1 VTDLPPKDRD
11 IAMVFQNYALPP
23 HLTLSENLSF
33 PLEIARL
40 PKEQIRHRV
49 HEVAS
54 ILDIEQFLDRK
65 PRALSGGQPQRV
77 AMCRA
82 IVRSPHVFLMD
93 EPLSNL
99 DAKLRTQ
106 TRTQIAAL
114 QRRQGHDRL
123 RDPRPGRSHGRWAT
137 GWRCSATACFSRW
150 HAARALRAAGQR
162 VRGRVYE
169 FTGHEPARAA
179 ADRRRRPLRGSG
191 LPNRA
196 RCPDPTPTST
206 AGPSA
211 PATPTAR
218 RPAKPSTPTAT
229 RSSSFPTNGHHHPRK
244 GEIVHLAPRPGRPP
258 LRRRH
263 RPDLPSRGR
272 RDTVTSR
279 RQRARPNAGV
289 TPRSALDRQCGLAS
303 VNPTTEV
310 GDLLRGPRSV
320 ARHRSGVET
329 PEDGVCVCRDVL

>member
-11 IAMVFQNYALPP
+11 IAMVFQNYALHP

-93 EPLSNL
+93 EPLSDL

-123 RDPRPGRSHGRWAT
+123 RDPRPGRSHDDGRPGGAAP
-137 GWRCSATACFSRW
+137 RRRASAGGTPQELYEQPDNVFVAGFMSSPAMNLLELPLTDGGVLFGDLVYPIERD
-150 HAARALRAAGQR
+150 APTRRLRLR
-162 VRGRVYE
+162 PGRR
-169 FTGHEPARAA
+169 H
-179 ADRRRRPLRGSG
+179 RRRRQPG
-191 LPNRA
+191 A
-196 RCPDPTPTST
+196 R
-206 AGPSA
+206 PS
-211 PATPTAR
+211 
-218 RPAKPSTPTAT
+218 
-229 RSSSFPTNGHHHPRK
+229 
-244 GEIVHLAPRPGRPP
+244 
-258 LRRRH
+258 RRR
-263 RPDLPSRGR
+263 
-272 RDTVTSR
+272 R
-279 RQRARPNAGV
+279 RQRAAHL
-289 TPRSALDRQCGLAS
+289 SHQRQ
-303 VNPTTEV
+303 P
-310 GDLLRGPRSV
+310 P
-320 ARHRSGVET
+320 
-329 PEDGVCVCRDVL
+329 PP